1 MNHFAENIQQRL
13 ERVPMLKALV
23 PLVVGILIA
32 DGVALP
38 LWGVAI
44 GFVVCAV
51 MAVVLRQRAVAEVYI
66 VVAIMLAGAMALGV
80 RQHFSTTPDT
90 RTRMEIIVD
99 KITSKRE
106 RATMADARLV
116 AYNAEKC
123 TIKSSAEVRIA
134 AAAEVEIKEGERLLV
149 DAKIMPFDEDYY
161 GRYMAARGVAG
172 EVYIAPENIV
182 RRRSDG
188 GVGKWLRER
197 AIDRIK
203 RLNLKPENEAI
214 ALAMSVAERSGITP
228 TLRQAYTR
236 GGAAHLLAVSGLH
249 VGFICVMA
257 NLLLAWVAILR
268 HGQIVRSAVVV
279 TVIWIFA
286 AMAGFTPSIVRAA
299 VMFSILQLSLQLAS
313 RTDALNTL
321 CLTAFM
327 MLAWDARMLRDAG
340 FLLSFVAVAAIIEW
354 GVPLFPQRR
363 RGLTAWAWR
372 WLASGIATSAVA
384 AVATLPLT
392 AYLFGEVSLWSVVTG
407 TIMVALAAVT
417 VGAAML
423 WILFPIG
430 AFQGVAT
437 HIIGGV
443 TEAMNTIAAWS
454 DKVGVLAA
462 EVRIDG
468 WLCVA
473 IYAIMVVATIIVW
486 GTRRRI

>member
-1 MNHFAENIQQRL
+1 MSHFIENIQQRL

-90 RTRMEIIVD
+90 WTKMEIVID

-106 RATMADARLV
+106 RTTMADARLV

-134 AAAEVEIKEGERLLV
+134 AAAEVNIAEGERLLV

-182 RRRSDG
+182 RRESDG
-188 GVGKWLRER
+188 GVGLWLRER
-197 AIDRIK
+197 AIERIK
-203 RLNLKPENEAI
+203 RLNMKPENEAI
-214 ALAMSVAERSGITP
+214 TLAMSVAERSGITP

-257 NLLLAWVAILR
+257 NLLLAWMLILR
-268 HGQIVRSAVVV
+268 HGQIVRSAAVVFL
-279 TVIWIFA
+279 IWLFA

-313 RTDALNTL
+313 RTDAFNTL

-354 GVPLFPQRR
+354 GVPLYRKSR
-363 RGLTAWAWR
+363 RGVVR
-372 WLASGIATSAVA
+372 MVVSSIIVSIVATI
-384 AVATLPLT
+384 ATLPLT
-392 AYLFGEVSLWSVVTG
+392 AYLFGTVSLWSVVTG
-407 TIMVALAAVT
+407 AIMVALAAVT

-423 WILFPIG
+423 WILCPIASLQGVFSAVIG
-430 AFQGVAT
+430 AT
-437 HIIGGV
+437 
-443 TEAMNTIAAWS
+443 TEAMNSIAAWS
-454 DKVGVLAA
+454 EQAGVLTA
-462 EVRIDG
+462 EIRIEG
-468 WLCVA
+468 WLC
-473 IYAIMVVATIIVW
+473 ATIYIIMIVASVIVW
-486 GTRRRI
+486 GARRRI

>member
-1 MNHFAENIQQRL
+1 
-13 ERVPMLKALV
+13 MLKALV

-51 MAVVLRQRAVAEVYI
+51 MAVALRQRAVAEVYI
-66 VVAIMLAGAMALGV
+66 VVAIMLAGALALGV

-90 RTRMEIIVD
+90 RTRMEIVID

-106 RATMADARLV
+106 RVTMADARLV
-116 AYNAEKC
+116 AYNTEKC
-123 TIKSSAEVRIA
+123 TIKSSAEVRIV
-134 AAAEVEIKEGERLLV
+134 AAAEVNIAENERLLV

-257 NLLLAWVAILR
+257 NLLLAWMLILR

-279 TVIWIFA
+279 AVIWMFA

-299 VMFSILQLSLQLAS
+299 VMFSILQLSLQLAA

-321 CLTAFM
+321 SLTAFM
-327 MLAWDARMLRDAG
+327 MLAWDARMLHDAG
-340 FLLSFVAVAAIIEW
+340 FLLSFVAVAAIIAAR
-354 GVPLFPQRR
+354 QR
-363 RGLTAWAWR
+363 
-372 WLASGIATSAVA
+372 SHSDIEKA
-384 AVATLPLT
+384 ARP
-392 AYLFGEVSLWSVVTG
+392 G
-407 TIMVALAAVT
+407 
-417 VGAAML
+417 
-423 WILFPIG
+423 
-430 AFQGVAT
+430 
-437 HIIGGV
+437 
-443 TEAMNTIAAWS
+443 
-454 DKVGVLAA
+454 
-462 EVRIDG
+462 
-468 WLCVA
+468 
-473 IYAIMVVATIIVW
+473 
-486 GTRRRI
+486 

>member
-1 MNHFAENIQQRL
+1 MSHLIENIHQRL

-23 PLVVGILIA
+23 TLVVGILIA

-51 MAVVLRQRAVAEVYI
+51 MAVALRQRAVAEVYI

-90 RTRMEIIVD
+90 RTRMEIVID

-106 RATMADARLV
+106 HVTMADARLV
-116 AYNAEKC
+116 AYNTEKS
-123 TIKSSAEVRIA
+123 TIKSSAEVRVTAATEVDIA
-134 AAAEVEIKEGERLLV
+134 EGERLLI

-182 RRRSDG
+182 QRRSDG

-257 NLLLAWVAILR
+257 NLLLAWMLILR
-268 HGQIVRSAVVV
+268 HGQIARSAVVV
-279 TVIWIFA
+279 AVIWLFA

-321 CLTAFM
+321 SLTAFM

-354 GVPLFPQRR
+354 GVPLYPQRK
-363 RGLTAWAWR
+363 RGLTARAWR

-454 DKVGVLAA
+454 DKVGVLAT

-486 GTRRRI
+486 GARRRI

>member
-1 MNHFAENIQQRL
+1 
-13 ERVPMLKALV
+13 MLKALAA
-23 PLVVGILIA
+23 LIVGIVIA
-32 DGVALP
+32 DGFALP

-51 MAVVLRQRAVAEVYI
+51 MAITLRQRAMADIYI
-66 VVAIMLAGAMALGV
+66 VVALMLSGAMSMGV
-80 RQHFSTTPDT
+80 RQHFSTVPDT
-90 RTRMEIIVD
+90 QARMEIVID
-99 KITSKRE
+99 KITAKRE
-106 RATMADARLV
+106 RATMADARLG
-116 AYNAEKC
+116 AYNADKN
-123 TIKSSAEVRIA
+123 TIKSSAEVRVT
-134 AAAEVEIKEGERLLV
+134 AAAEVGLAEGERLLV
-149 DAKIMPFDEDYY
+149 DAKILPFDADQY
-161 GRYMAARGVAG
+161 GRYMVARGVAG
-172 EVYIAPENIV
+172 EVYISAENIV
-182 RRRSDG
+182 RRGSER
-188 GVGKWLRER
+188 GVGLWLRER
-197 AIDRIK
+197 AVERIK
-203 RLNLKPENEAI
+203 RLNLKPENEAVT
-214 ALAMSVAERSGITP
+214 LAMSVAERSGITP
-228 TLRQAYTR
+228 TLRQSYTR

-249 VGFICVMA
+249 VGFICVIA
-257 NLLLAWVAILR
+257 NLLLAWLVILR
-268 HGQIVRSAVVV
+268 HGQLIRSAVVV
-279 TVIWIFA
+279 AVIWLFA

-299 VMFSILQLSLQLAS
+299 VMFSLLQIALQMAS

-321 CLTAFM
+321 SLTAFM
-327 MLAWDARMLRDAG
+327 MLSWDARMLRDAG

-384 AVATLPLT
+384 TIATLPLT

-454 DKVGVLAA
+454 NEVGVLAA

-473 IYAIMVVATIIVW
+473 IYAIMGVATIIVW